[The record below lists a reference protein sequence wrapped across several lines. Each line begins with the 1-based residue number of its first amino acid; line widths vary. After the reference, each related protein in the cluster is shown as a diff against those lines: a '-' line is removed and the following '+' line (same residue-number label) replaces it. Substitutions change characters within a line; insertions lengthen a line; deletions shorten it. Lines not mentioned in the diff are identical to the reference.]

1 RTSLLDDF
9 REAEL
14 CCGSRRGLQLAQR
27 LLIANHARIAG
38 IEVFADSRRRAE
50 GRAFFQGCRRY
61 FHSGDEIAVDPFYF
75 LAGIMVWIDE
85 IDNVGEHDLA
95 RKIAALEQQARRDP
109 GTPLPPTGNGG
120 RI

>member
-1 RTSLLDDF
+1 RPPLYTSRPPPRLHSFPTRRSSDL
-9 REAEL
+9 
-14 CCGSRRGLQLAQR
+14 SRRGLQLAQR

-95 RKIAALEQQARRDP
+95 RKIAALEQQAR
-109 GTPLPPTGNGG
+109 
-120 RI
+120 

>member
-1 RTSLLDDF
+1 RPPLYTSRPPPRLHSFPTRRSSDL
-9 REAEL
+9 
-14 CCGSRRGLQLAQR
+14 SRRGLQLAQR

-75 LAGIMVWIDE
+75 LAD
-85 IDNVGEHDLA
+85 
-95 RKIAALEQQARRDP
+95 RKSTRLNSSHVKISYAVFCLKK
-109 GTPLPPTGNGG
+109 
-120 RI
+120 